1 MIRCITYRPINCDQ
15 IWVYFYLPNSK
26 TLNWKNVCT
35 VGYSP
40 RLEVKID
47 HQNSWHNELAPN
59 KAGLEARSIRKA
71 AGKEGRK
78 LKREKRSGLFC
89 EIADTPFPKS
99 PRTAGQRR
107 R

>member
-1 MIRCITYRPINCDQ
+1 M
-15 IWVYFYLPNSK
+15 
-26 TLNWKNVCT
+26 CT

-78 LKREKRSGLFC
+78 LKREKRSG
-89 EIADTPFPKS
+89 PFLRNCGYTLPEEPQNGRS
-99 PRTAGQRR
+99 TAPLTV
-107 R
+107 